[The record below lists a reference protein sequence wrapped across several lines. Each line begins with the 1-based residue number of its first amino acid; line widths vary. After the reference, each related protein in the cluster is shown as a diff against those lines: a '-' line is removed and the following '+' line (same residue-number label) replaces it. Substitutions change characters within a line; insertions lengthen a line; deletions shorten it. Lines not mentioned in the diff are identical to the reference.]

1 MQKSTLNYQKGNK
14 ITLQRRSLMA
24 LAQISLFINVAVVQE
39 GGGNEEMRVCSV
51 IVIFYVS
58 KTRKII
64 N

>member
-1 MQKSTLNYQKGNK
+1 
-14 ITLQRRSLMA
+14 MA